1 MVFAYPLLRT
11 ARLLGRC
18 SMRQGLA
25 CWLAL
30 SVLAVST
37 PTSAEPKEK
46 ALELPRLGLDPAE
59 PQVRSAPPAIPFGI
73 PPATSKEYV
82 FDFHGYLLLPLRIG
96 IAKRE
101 DPAPGQGETVL
112 HTPPLIPQ
120 NYRRFEYTAVV
131 PDPWVQL
138 NFTYGNNVVAGTA
151 ILAATTATE
160 ADAVYDPVQ
169 QLGVS
174 DAFIT
179 FNLTEPM
186 GTPFQGRV
194 GAMSNRYGAMGAFD
208 SGRYATPLI
217 ARINSV
223 GETITA
229 GFRFGKSTLVLEQG
243 IGGQLGRRPAGL
255 VSSGWNG
262 FADPNTGASFVGHL
276 HAGLDLAK
284 LVQFGAHYI
293 TAWSQDDQNLDSTL
307 ANGRITVLGA
317 DARMTAG
324 RWGHLYLGAAR
335 TDAANSQVVSGIIEI
350 LNARGGPGLI
360 SEYFGPK
367 SNGDGALMTFGAQ
380 YDMSLSRM
388 VFDEE
393 YEGKN
398 TDLLFSLFGIG
409 TSVTSDDPANDGML
423 KLKMGAEGTYNL
435 TSWFGTS
442 GRFDHVRLD
451 NDLNARSFNIYTARL
466 LFHTDWLSRDEFALQ
481 YSYFAYGD
489 QVLVARGYPPV
500 DDPNLNPD
508 SHVLAMSATFW
519 W

>member
-1 MVFAYPLLRT
+1 
-11 ARLLGRC
+11 
-18 SMRQGLA
+18 
-25 CWLAL
+25 
-30 SVLAVST
+30 
-37 PTSAEPKEK
+37 
-46 ALELPRLGLDPAE
+46 
-59 PQVRSAPPAIPFGI
+59 
-73 PPATSKEYV
+73 
-82 FDFHGYLLLPLRIG
+82 
-96 IAKRE
+96 
-101 DPAPGQGETVL
+101 
-112 HTPPLIPQ
+112 
-120 NYRRFEYTAVV
+120 
-131 PDPWVQL
+131 
-138 NFTYGNNVVAGTA
+138 
-151 ILAATTATE
+151 
-160 ADAVYDPVQ
+160 
-169 QLGVS
+169 
-174 DAFIT
+174 
-179 FNLTEPM
+179 
-186 GTPFQGRV
+186 
-194 GAMSNRYGAMGAFD
+194 
-208 SGRYATPLI
+208 
-217 ARINSV
+217 
-223 GETITA
+223 
-229 GFRFGKSTLVLEQG
+229 
-243 IGGQLGRRPAGL
+243 
-255 VSSGWNG
+255 
-262 FADPNTGASFVGHL
+262 
-276 HAGLDLAK
+276 
-284 LVQFGAHYI
+284 
-293 TAWSQDDQNLDSTL
+293 
-307 ANGRITVLGA
+307 VLGA

-360 SEYFGPK
+360 SEYLGPK

-451 NDLNARSFNIYTARL
+451 NDLNASSFNIYTARL

-489 QVLVARGYPPV
+489 QVLVAKGYPPV